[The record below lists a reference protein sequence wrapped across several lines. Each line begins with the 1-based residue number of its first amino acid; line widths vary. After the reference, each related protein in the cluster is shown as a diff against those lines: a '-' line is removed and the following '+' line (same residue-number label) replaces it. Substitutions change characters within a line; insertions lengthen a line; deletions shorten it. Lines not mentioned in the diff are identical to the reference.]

1 MRGCTFNVICNI
13 VMNTLKYGVRFFKF
27 VKIDVISVSADV
39 CLDIGIEGNEHPPGK
54 FGSAFPFLSFRP

>member
-1 MRGCTFNVICNI
+1 
-13 VMNTLKYGVRFFKF
+13 MNTLKYGVRFFKF

-54 FGSAFPFLSFRP
+54 FGSAFLFLSFRP